1 MKDKG
6 AFMKELNDKTIKDLV
21 KLRRK
26 LRKELYELKMKNA
39 IRGLKEVHKIT
50 DLRKKIARV
59 STVLT
64 YKIKENYGNNRG

>member
-1 MKDKG
+1 
-6 AFMKELNDKTIKDLV
+6 MKELNDKTIKDLV

-39 IRGLKEVHKIT
+39 IKGLKETHKIT
-50 DLRKKIARV
+50 DLRKNIARV